1 MFKEESSF
9 EVRKAVICFQYV
21 ERIKSELIVAS
32 RLLMEIGELRGDEL
46 SGAKKLIGS
55 FMDALLS
62 EINIANNVVG
72 LRNFWEARIKVVG
85 VKEKI
90 LADDYAE
97 ATRRV
102 SEAISFIT
110 TSGQQAA
117 QILKQNNLL

>member
-9 EVRKAVICFQYV
+9 EARKAVICFQYV
-21 ERIKSELIVAS
+21 ERIKSELIIAS
-32 RLLMEIGELRGDEL
+32 RLLMEIGDLKGDEL
-46 SGAKKLIGS
+46 SGAKKLIAS

-62 EINIANNVVG
+62 EINIANNVMG
-72 LRNFWEARIKVVG
+72 LQNFEEARMKVVG

-97 ATRRV
+97 ANRGV

-110 TSGQQAA
+110 TSGQHAA